1 MRSSNNAAKSI
12 HIPDEG
18 AVDDRGTMDSQLLS
32 GRTKKSTVP
41 SFIAAQIHKYLG
53 DMKYPATKDELYIHA
68 ASRGASR
75 DTLSHLRTM
84 QRDLYDSVADVDN
97 ELA

>member
-1 MRSSNNAAKSI
+1 MSTSNNTAKSI

-32 GRTKKSTVP
+32 GRTKSSSVP
-41 SFIAAQIHKYLG
+41 RSIAAQIRTCLK
-53 DMKYPATKDELYIHA
+53 DMKYPATKDELFVHA

-75 DTLSHLRTM
+75 NALSHLRTM
-84 QRDLYDSVADVDN
+84 ERELYDSVADVDN